1 MRCILYIYCLTYI
14 SVFVLVFFSLLVRN
28 EEEKM
33 SLKRLILASHWII
46 YPSLFRPIQF
56 LCNRFENH
64 RCDILFYACITI
76 HVRHDLQC
84 KQKHYRALGRHQRA
98 GEMIGS
104 HSDNS
109 FSAILV
115 LFFSIFTMVVCRRA
129 SLLPKYVMNVLKTD
143 GSILYNWFLMYG
155 QLTLGSP
162 EWYQMITVD
171 KVQGI
176 MCST

>member
-1 MRCILYIYCLTYI
+1 MKRKRWVWSVSFWHLTGLFTHL
-14 SVFVLVFFSLLVRN
+14 SSG
-28 EEEKM
+28 
-33 SLKRLILASHWII
+33 
-46 YPSLFRPIQF
+46 PS
-56 LCNRFENH
+56 N
-64 RCDILFYACITI
+64 
-76 HVRHDLQC
+76 
-84 KQKHYRALGRHQRA
+84 
-98 GEMIGS
+98 
-104 HSDNS
+104 
-109 FSAILV
+109 FSAIALRITDV
-115 LFFSIFTMVVCRRA
+115 TFSFTHALPYMCAMIYNANKNITELLADIRGQGKWLAHTQTTHSLQYLFFFFSIFTMVVCRRA